1 MVHIWIFFIW
11 YIYTNKY
18 GMQTILFGKP
28 AYILFYKLYDWNKKY
43 IKATISTLTWNV
55 KSCLI
60 HLLKSQW
67 PNYAENMTKKAAV
80 WCHDDYPW
88 CKLCHLSRA
97 SLQPQKVF
105 LTIPLSTKYLK
116 SHQISFLLSLFFAAL
131 RKVAHKRMD
140 KNWAAWWS
148 HVPEINI
155 SN

>member
-1 MVHIWIFFIW
+1 MVSQNYCSENYCLAKYMIEKNLHQGY
-11 YIYTNKY
+11 YINIDMKCEV
-18 GMQTILFGKP
+18 MPNPSF
-28 AYILFYKLYDWNKKY
+28 KK
-43 IKATISTLTWNV
+43 S
-55 KSCLI
+55 
-60 HLLKSQW
+60 
-67 PNYAENMTKKAAV
+67 MTKLCWK
-80 WCHDDYPW
+80 HDEKSSSLMSW
-88 CKLCHLSRA
+88 RLSLMQAMSSFSCFTTA
-97 SLQPQKVF
+97 SKSF